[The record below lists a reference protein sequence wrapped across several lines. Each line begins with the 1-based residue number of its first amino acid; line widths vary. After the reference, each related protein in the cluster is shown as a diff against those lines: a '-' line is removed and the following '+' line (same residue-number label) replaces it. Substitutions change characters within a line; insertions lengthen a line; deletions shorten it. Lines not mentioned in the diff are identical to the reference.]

1 MSGRKSSYPIKLL
14 VHTISLLR
22 ADAGYYLFIA
32 IYAVIAL
39 VFLTVFEK
47 PNLIAF
53 SIYLVKW
60 PFVFGFMLP
69 IIAISTDLVFLFG
82 RFRGRHAAA
91 KHLFSP
97 SRVAS
102 LISGLMLLM
111 ALGIFQG
118 AFTSIKN
125 GFPALYGGFPFDRTQ
140 ADMDAFLHFGIDPW
154 RILFRVADF
163 DSVRWFVELNYNV
176 LWFLVCFG
184 GLFFVVTSPSAAR
197 IRTRYLVCYLAVWIV
212 VGNVVAGMFLS
223 AGPAFY
229 GLVTGDMERFAEQL
243 AFLSRSAANPN
254 SAVSY
259 QNYLWDLHQSG
270 SAGFGSG
277 ISAFPSVHVALITL
291 NALFIAQYNRKL
303 GLIALGYVFF
313 VAASSVYLAWHYAID
328 GYVSIVLTTLI
339 YFVVRRWMTT
349 PRRDTALE
357 TATLDP
363 AKTHSF

>member
-1 MSGRKSSYPIKLL
+1 MSGGKFSYLSKLFA
-14 VHTISLLR
+14 HTITFLR
-22 ADAGYYLFIA
+22 ADARYYLFIA
-32 IYAVIAL
+32 IYAAAAL
-39 VFLTVFEK
+39 IFLTVFEK
-47 PNLIAF
+47 PNLVAF
-53 SIYLVKW
+53 SIYFVKW
-60 PFVFGFMLP
+60 PFMFGLLLP
-69 IIAISTDLVFLFG
+69 IIALSTDLVLLFR
-82 RFRGRHAAA
+82 RFRGRYAAA
-91 KHLFSP
+91 KCLFSP
-97 SRVAS
+97 SRIAS

-125 GFPALYGGFPFDRTQ
+125 GLPALYGGFPYDGTQ
-140 ADMDAFLHFGIDPW
+140 ADIDAFLHFGIDPW
-154 RILFRVADF
+154 RILFRVADL

-197 IRTRYLVCYLAVWIV
+197 IRARYLVCYLAVWIV
-212 VGNVVAGMFLS
+212 VGNVIAGMFLS

-229 GLVTGDMERFAEQL
+229 GLVTGDMERFGEQL
-243 AFLSRSAANPN
+243 AFLSQSAANPN

-291 NALFIAQYNRKL
+291 NALFLTQYNRKL
-303 GLIALGYVFF
+303 GLIALGYVLF

-339 YFVVRRWMTT
+339 YFVVRRWMTA
-349 PRRDTALE
+349 PRRNTALE
-357 TATLDP
+357 TPTLSP
-363 AKTHSF
+363 VKTHSF